1 MFAASTE
8 TFGEVCELQKL
19 SFFSIGHS
27 LAALAFVVF
36 RPEKLAD
43 GFAMVENRRRAP
55 IRLFGLHCLTSLVVH
70 GSPMSIP
77 SFKTYFSFVAALLM
91 FGQMATAQAEALP
104 DFTTLVEQ
112 ASPAV
117 VNIST
122 TQKMPERSVAQ
133 QQMPDLEGLPPML
146 REFLE
151 RGIPPQGRKPG
162 SPKSDRQREAQS
174 LGSGFIISKDGYVL
188 TNNHVIDGA
197 DEILVRLSDRSELKA
212 KLVGTDPRTDV
223 AVLKIEGKDLPTV
236 KLGNSEKLKVG
247 EWVLA
252 IGSPFGFDHSVT
264 KGIVSAK
271 GRSLPNDTY
280 VPFIQTDVAINPG
293 NSGGPL
299 FNMDGEVVGI
309 NSQIFTRSGGFMGL
323 SFAIPIDVAMDVANQ
338 IKASGKVNRGWL
350 GVVIQEVNKDLA
362 ESFGLD
368 KPAGALVAQVLESGP
383 AAKGGVQVGDVIL
396 SANGTPIVMSAD
408 LPHLI
413 GNLKDGSKA
422 ELEVIRNGKRQTL
435 TVTVGALP
443 DEGQEM
449 GTPESAGAERSSNR
463 LGVSVVDLTAEQ
475 QKSLDIKGGVV
486 IKEVTDGPAALIGLQ
501 AGDVITHLN
510 NQALTSAKNF
520 SEVAKG
526 LPKNRSVS
534 MRVLRQ
540 GRASFITFKL
550 AE

>member
-1 MFAASTE
+1 
-8 TFGEVCELQKL
+8 
-19 SFFSIGHS
+19 
-27 LAALAFVVF
+27 
-36 RPEKLAD
+36 
-43 GFAMVENRRRAP
+43 
-55 IRLFGLHCLTSLVVH
+55 
-70 GSPMSIP
+70 MSILRLK
-77 SFKTYFSFVAALLM
+77 SYFSLMAAVLM
-91 FGQMATAQAEALP
+91 LGQAVTAQAEALP
-104 DFTTLVEQ
+104 DFTSLVEQ

-122 TQKMPERSVAQ
+122 RQKLPDRSVAQ
-133 QQMPDLEGLPPML
+133 GQMPDLEGLPPML

-151 RGIPPQGRKPG
+151 RSVPPG
-162 SPKSDRQREAQS
+162 SRPPGSGSGKGDRQREAQS
-174 LGSGFIISKDGYVL
+174 LGSGFIISSDGYVM

-223 AVLKIEGKDLPTV
+223 ALLKIDGKDLPTV
-236 KLGNSEKLKVG
+236 KLGNSDKLKVG

-299 FNMDGEVVGI
+299 FNMAGEVVGI
-309 NSQIFTRSGGFMGL
+309 NSQIFTRSGGFRGL
-323 SFAIPIDVAMDVANQ
+323 SFAIPIDVALDVSNQ
-338 IKASGKVNRGWL
+338 LKASGKVNRGWL

-368 KPAGALVAQVLESGP
+368 KPAGALVAQVLDDGP
-383 AAKGGVQVGDVIL
+383 AAKGGLQVGDVIL
-396 SANGTPIVMSAD
+396 SANGQPIVMSAD

-422 ELEVIRNGKRQTL
+422 ELEVIRDGKRQKL

-443 DEGQEM
+443 DEGKEM
-449 GTPESAGAERSSNR
+449 GASEDGVERNSNR
-463 LGVSVVDLTAEQ
+463 LGVSVADLTAEQ
-475 QKSLDIKGGVV
+475 LKSLDLKGGVI
-486 IKEVTDGPAALIGLQ
+486 IKDIQDGPASLIGLQ
-501 AGDVITHLN
+501 TGDVITHLN
-510 NQALTSAKNF
+510 NQALTSAKQF
-520 SEVAKG
+520 TDVAKG

-540 GRASFITFKL
+540 GRATFITFKL